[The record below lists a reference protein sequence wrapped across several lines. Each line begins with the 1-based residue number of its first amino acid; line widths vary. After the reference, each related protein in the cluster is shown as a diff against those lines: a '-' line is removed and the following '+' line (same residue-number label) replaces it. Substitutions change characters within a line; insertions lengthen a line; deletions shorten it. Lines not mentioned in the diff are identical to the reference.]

1 MRNFISEI
9 IESELKEI
17 IILKE
22 SFDSEISSDLN
33 YHVNNNLSVHNSIYR
48 YASDKHLE
56 LIKEVRSLYNKN
68 NIVLCENDEHII
80 ESDAGLFG
88 EYRGEQVLLDLPF
101 EKQYDEINE
110 AKYKGKKVKLNQP
123 KRGGSKKFYVFVK
136 DPKTNNVIRVEF
148 GAKDGGRKLSVK
160 LKDPDARKRFSDRHN
175 CEEKNDKTKPG
186 YWSCRLPRYAKM
198 LGLSGE
204 GRWW

>member
-9 IESELKEI
+9 LEAELKEV

-22 SFDSEISSDLN
+22 SKVTISEGLSYHIRNGLN
-33 YHVNNNLSVHNSIYR
+33 LYNSIYR
-48 YASDKHLE
+48 YNSKKHIE
-56 LIKEVRSLYNKN
+56 LIKEIRDLYVKG
-68 NIVLCENDEHII
+68 NIVLCENDEGII
-80 ESDAGLFG
+80 MSDAGLLG
-88 EYRGEQVLLDLPF
+88 TYNGEQVMLDLPF
-101 EKQYDEINE
+101 EENVSDVNE
-110 AKYKGKKVKLNQP
+110 AEYKGKKVKLNQP

-136 DPKTNNVIRVEF
+136 DPKSGKVIKVQF

-160 LKDPDARKRFSDRHN
+160 LKDPDARKRFADRHN

-186 YWSCRLPRYAKM
+186 YWSCRLPRYADM